1 MGEKE
6 GRNTRVLSLF
16 VRLSYGD
23 ILKKKEEARHYQ
35 VTERTIQRD
44 LETIRSVLEEERK
57 MGRDDRMLLYDREQ
71 NGYKICRVYL
81 SREDSHFCKYCGA
94 DCRCFITASVLLHRR
109 YRHHCPVLPVQ
120 ILHLCRMEMH
130 ISDST
135 SGYSL

>member
-57 MGRDDRMLLYDREQ
+57 MGRDDRMLLYDREHD
-71 NGYKICRVYL
+71 L
-81 SREDSHFCKYCGA
+81 SAGKSHGKWNGA
-94 DCRCFITASVLLHRR
+94 DRSLNGCFWKIGDHAEKTFFEI
-109 YRHHCPVLPVQ
+109 Q
-120 ILHLCRMEMH
+120 
-130 ISDST
+130 
-135 SGYSL
+135 

>member
-1 MGEKE
+1 MLHCSQIIWKEDSMGEKE

-16 VRLSYGD
+16 VKLSYGD

-57 MGRDDRMLLYDREQ
+57 MGRDDRMLLYDRGQ

-81 SREDSHFCKYCGA
+81 SREDSHFCKW
-94 DCRCFITASVLLHRR
+94 
-109 YRHHCPVLPVQ
+109 
-120 ILHLCRMEMH
+120 
-130 ISDST
+130 
-135 SGYSL
+135 

>member
-16 VRLSYGD
+16 VKLSYGD

-57 MGRDDRMLLYDREQ
+57 MGRTIGCFCTTE
-71 NGYKICRVYL
+71 
-81 SREDSHFCKYCGA
+81 SRTGIKSAEFISVEKTSHFCKW
-94 DCRCFITASVLLHRR
+94 
-109 YRHHCPVLPVQ
+109 
-120 ILHLCRMEMH
+120 
-130 ISDST
+130 
-135 SGYSL
+135 

>member
-1 MGEKE
+1 MLHCSQIIWKEMSMGEKE

-57 MGRDDRMLLYDREQ
+57 KGRDDRMLLYDRGQ
-71 NGYKICRVYL
+71 NGYKICRVYENQK
-81 SREDSHFCKYCGA
+81 EDTEERS
-94 DCRCFITASVLLHRR
+94 
-109 YRHHCPVLPVQ
+109 
-120 ILHLCRMEMH
+120 M
-130 ISDST
+130 
-135 SGYSL
+135 

>member
-16 VRLSYGD
+16 VKLSYGD
-23 ILKKKEEARHYQ
+23 ILKKKEGARHYQ

-71 NGYKICRVYL
+71 NGYNICRVYL
-81 SREDSHFCKYCGA
+81 SREDSHFCKW
-94 DCRCFITASVLLHRR
+94 
-109 YRHHCPVLPVQ
+109 
-120 ILHLCRMEMH
+120 
-130 ISDST
+130 
-135 SGYSL
+135 

>member
-1 MGEKE
+1 MLHCSQIIWKEDRMGEKE

-81 SREDSHFCKYCGA
+81 SREDSHFCKW
-94 DCRCFITASVLLHRR
+94 
-109 YRHHCPVLPVQ
+109 
-120 ILHLCRMEMH
+120 
-130 ISDST
+130 
-135 SGYSL
+135 